1 MVSSASGGTRRT
13 SRRSTPEKPNRVP
26 SRRRR
31 EPRLRDLFR
40 TRNAAMRNVLETVEK
55 VLDHDVSIL
64 ILGESGTGKNYLAEA
79 IHACS
84 ARRDE
89 PFVHIECASIPSE
102 LFESEL
108 FGHERG
114 TFTDAASRK
123 IGKLEAAGRGTVYF
137 DEIPALT
144 PQLQAKLLR
153 AMQERRFSRLGG
165 TAMLPFEA
173 RVISSSNAN
182 LPDLLSS
189 DQLRRDLYYRIN
201 VVTLTLPPLRER
213 AEDIPFLAAQ
223 FAKRTKLRR
232 FDDDAQRMLANYDW
246 PGNVRELR
254 NAIERAALLE
264 DGDRITAA
272 SLPIRE
278 PNDLVTT
285 AARGAWTLDQ
295 LESQYIRAVLKT
307 TRRNYSKAAE
317 ILGINR
323 KTLLEKRKKYGL
335 E

>member
-1 MVSSASGGTRRT
+1 VLPRRPQRNGT
-13 SRRSTPEKPNRVP
+13 PGEAPPKI
-26 SRRRR
+26 RR
-31 EPRLRDLFR
+31 EARDTLNRWFR

-64 ILGESGTGKNYLAEA
+64 IHGESGVGKDYLATA

-84 ARRDE
+84 TRRDE
-89 PFVHIECASIPSE
+89 PFVHIECASIPPD

-114 TFTDAASRK
+114 TFTDAQSRK
-123 IGKLEAAGRGTVYF
+123 LGRLELARRGTVYF
-137 DEIPALT
+137 DEVAALT

-153 AMQERRFSRLGG
+153 VIQERRFTRLGG
-165 TAMLPFEA
+165 TATLPFEA
-173 RVISSSNAN
+173 RVISSSNG
-182 LPDLLSS
+182 DLDELLASGA
-189 DQLRRDLYYRIN
+189 LRRDFYYRIN
-201 VVTLTLPPLRER
+201 VVTLKLPPLRER
-213 AEDIPFLAAQ
+213 PEDVALLAKE
-223 FAKRTKLRR
+223 FVRTTKFRR
-232 FDDDAQRMLANYDW
+232 FDADAQRLLASYAW

-264 DGDRITAA
+264 ESDRITAA
-272 SLPIRE
+272 SLPLRADD
-278 PNDLVTT
+278 NLLRT
-285 AARGAWTLDQ
+285 AARGAWTLDE
-295 LESQYIRAVLKT
+295 LESHYISEVLRA
-307 TRRNYSKAAE
+307 TRRNYSRTAE